1 MIKEHPIQHIVAY
14 THDNTLMLLLPYL
27 SIMIKNT
34 QWSKIRKKMQF
45 KVVSMFTS
53 KTKQKIL
60 KARWFLPFNVIF
72 ATTLIALFFFH
83 FLSLCEILVP
93 KKFVNILCYRD
104 VHCICAKVGA
114 TLLWKKKN
122 VIMKYSQI
130 VYKIFFKNNYHYQA

>member
-53 KTKQKIL
+53 KTKQKKIL

-104 VHCICAKVGA
+104 VHCI
-114 TLLWKKKN
+114 LLRLVLLYYGRKKN

-130 VYKIFFKNNYHYQA
+130 VYKIFF

>member
-1 MIKEHPIQHIVAY
+1 MATFFVEFLTYRFRRVKQILKKLIKEHPIQHIVAY

-60 KARWFLPFNVIF
+60 KAR
-72 ATTLIALFFFH
+72 
-83 FLSLCEILVP
+83 
-93 KKFVNILCYRD
+93 
-104 VHCICAKVGA
+104 
-114 TLLWKKKN
+114 
-122 VIMKYSQI
+122 
-130 VYKIFFKNNYHYQA
+130 